1 MKQLYNKKSRHGF
14 MIPKNIHD
22 DRSQDVILNKTMPI
36 IAKVN
41 KEKLEIFNNQRYTI
55 TKIDKKKNIILIEN
69 EYGTKEIN
77 IDDFNKYF
85 IPGFA
90 STCHSVQ
97 GLSISK
103 KYTVHEFNK
112 MSIKLKYV
120 ALTRAKKLNQIH
132 IKI

>member
-1 MKQLYNKKSRHGF
+1 MDFSLKK
-14 MIPKNIHD
+14 NVND
-22 DRSQDVILNKTMPI
+22 DRSQDMILNKSMPI
-36 IAKVN
+36 IAKIN
-41 KEKLEIFNNQRYTI
+41 KEKLGIFKNQRFTI
-55 TKIDKKKNIILIEN
+55 KKIDEKKNIILIEN
-69 EYGTKEIN
+69 EYGIKEIN
-77 IDDFNKYF
+77 VDDFNKYF

-97 GLSISK
+97 GLSISE

-120 ALTRAKKLNQIH
+120 ALTRARNLNQLH